1 MKHILLTITLIF
13 GATSVNAAERE
24 TWLCDGFL
32 YTDKSKGNPFIMYGD
47 GKRYE
52 WTDVENDHEY
62 EIEYVGKGWGPN
74 HDLYIERRNG
84 FNRPYFIQT
93 SNHPIQKGKW
103 KKNKLMIINFYVP
116 LNFDQLEIDTFHSVT
131 TCIRQ

>member
-1 MKHILLTITLIF
+1 MHKIILTFLTIL
-13 GATSVNAAERE
+13 GLSVSVNAAERE

-32 YTDKSKGNPFIMYGD
+32 WADKSQGNPFIMYGD

-103 KKNKLMIINFYVP
+103 KKNKLMIIKYSVP
-116 LNFDQLEIDTFHSVT
+116 LYFDEIDSSYSVT
-131 TCIRQ
+131 TYIRQ